1 VIGREELGMSD
12 GGASPLGTA
21 ADRLV
26 TFLGRHRRQVLGR
39 LGDHLVGLLIAG
51 ASSSGIVSEL

>member
-1 VIGREELGMSD
+1 MSD

-26 TFLGRHRRQVLGR
+26 TFLGRHRRRVLGR

-51 ASSSGIVSEL
+51 ASASGIVSEL